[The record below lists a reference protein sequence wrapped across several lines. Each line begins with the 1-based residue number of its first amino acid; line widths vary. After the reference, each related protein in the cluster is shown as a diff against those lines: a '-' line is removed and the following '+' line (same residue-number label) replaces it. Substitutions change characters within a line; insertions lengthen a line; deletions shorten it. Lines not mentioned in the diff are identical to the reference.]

1 MTGPLKDLTV
11 ERFEGLLD
19 AYGGDLSRWPS
30 QHAPAAEALLRRSAE
45 ARSRPAEAKALD
57 RLLGE
62 TPTPDP
68 ARLSLLADRIVDRA
82 ISGAAARAAPSTAEA
97 RVEARVIRLPRPSS
111 RPDVRMPAVARA
123 SSVRPPATP
132 WRSAAAL
139 AASLLMGVAIGL
151 TDIAQTT
158 TLGIAS
164 LTEAAMSEAE
174 VVMSAV
180 QLDTLNALDEDQI

>member
-19 AYGGDLSRWPS
+19 AYGGDLARWPS

-45 ARSRPAEAKALD
+45 ARSRLAEAQALD

-68 ARLSLLADRIVDRA
+68 VRLSLLADRIAR
-82 ISGAAARAAPSTAEA
+82 SAAAEGPRLPHLSASAP
-97 RVEARVIRLPRPSS
+97 VETARVIRLPSS

-123 SSVRPPATP
+123 SSVRAPVTP

-164 LTEAAMSEAE
+164 LTETAMSEAE